1 MFEQLTRS
9 LLNDLKTAI
18 PTTTKDLPEKELRS
32 LLESTVRK
40 MNLVSREEFDAQQAV
55 LLRTREKLESL
66 EAQLESL
73 EQQAA
78 ETVKQDQ

>member
-18 PTTTKDLPEKELRS
+18 PTTTADLPERELRA
-32 LLESTVRK
+32 LLENALRK

-55 LLRTREKLESL
+55 LLRTREKLERL
-66 EAQLESL
+66 EAQLEEL
-73 EQQAA
+73 ESQSVEATPA
-78 ETVKQDQ
+78 KK